1 MTQDELD
8 RLEALANAATSG
20 PWCVWDGPQYV
31 GGGEDLCIGAGKKW
45 LANMDHRFCASIRDA
60 TFGPR
65 ECDPDTMTCDIC
77 TIDAGKITEEERANA
92 AFIAAARD
100 AVPAL
105 VAEVRRLQSEAG
117 AIEVL
122 RSHGWNHRLHVSFND
137 DRQTL
142 EKPPTQKSL
151 ASVIERE
158 MGERI
163 TPLPMIGSDEHMI
176 SLIAEVRRLRALA
189 PSVAHASSGEL
200 VGAANALNDALV
212 DGETLEECCR
222 RVIVAWW
229 DVDADKDA

>member
-1 MTQDELD
+1 MTNDELD
-8 RLEALANAATSG
+8 RLEALANRIVLRTG
-20 PWCVWDGPQYV
+20 DK
-31 GGGEDLCIGAGKKW
+31 E
-45 LANMDHRFCASIRDA
+45 M
-60 TFGPR
+60 
-65 ECDPDTMTCDIC
+65 
-77 TIDAGKITEEERANA
+77 
-92 AFIAAARD
+92 
-100 AVPAL
+100 AVVHAL